1 MAQDRGGASADL
13 PDFLVSDLGAMSG
26 PVSRRRV
33 LAGLAGSVFAGLVP
47 PGTGF
52 AQNQPRLAISY
63 GWDPDVMAPTEAD
76 VYVSPL
82 GDDTA
87 DGGRNTPVRS
97 LQRGVDLLAKLPSG
111 SLSIRQGIYRE
122 AVSLDGLR
130 AGSGYRIHRHGQERV
145 RITAAEVLDGWQPC
159 SEAEAAALGFA
170 PVGVFVARLP
180 RGAVV
185 HGALHALNLHEA
197 GEWRAIAIDR
207 ADMSDPAQGGNE
219 ETFHRGRFILD
230 GAEKI
235 LAIQDDRL
243 IGMAQPWFAQM
254 RALVYRRPNLVS
266 AEQIEAFDPLTGT
279 LHLADKS
286 NRAQRDAKGPVMR
299 YALRNAP
306 FALQEQQY
314 CVVEDGSGDIRVYFR
329 PKDPT
334 NLNSGNLNSAIEVSL
349 RGVCIDM
356 GRAKGVELFGLETVR
371 AAGEQRGD
379 GICIRRKGQKSTG
392 EQALRLTH
400 CRAGETLSSASRG
413 DAAVLFQGT
422 DGLVLD
428 HVTIASA
435 HNSFGLAMADC
446 THVDM
451 RFLHITG
458 VSNSPARLFGLRQ
471 AVLAFCLFENGA
483 TDAHANKFNF
493 YEGCDAI
500 LVYGVRCRNVGGY
513 ATYQEAS
520 RIFYGFCELDCAP
533 NAQNRALVSQNKA
546 ASAKQGGADGSGD
559 PVAGAQFIYWNN
571 SLLAD
576 PRAPKPANSLALGPA
591 KSTQR
596 HAFYNNILHGGG
608 VAEIYTEGA
617 DPDLEQ
623 RSHNGYTGLAF
634 WQIPRKGWGLAEG
647 EFTLP
652 IGARP
657 DRMGRDMRD
666 ILARDIAP
674 LFPGFT
680 DWDVDCDGAAVD
692 WSAPPIGCTV

>member
-1 MAQDRGGASADL
+1 MAQDRGGSSVDL
-13 PDFLVSDLGAMSG
+13 PDFGVMSG

-33 LAGLAGSVFAGLVP
+33 LAGLAGSVFAGLLP
-47 PGTGF
+47 LGAGF
-52 AQNQPRLAISY
+52 AQSQSRLAISY
-63 GWDPDVMAPTEAD
+63 GWDPDVMGPTEAD
-76 VYVSPL
+76 VYVSPE
-82 GDDTA
+82 GDDAA
-87 DGGRNTPVRS
+87 DGGLNTPVRS
-97 LQRGVDLLAKLPSG
+97 LQRGVDLLAKRPSG

-145 RITAAEVLDGWQPC
+145 RITAAEVLGGWEPC
-159 SEAEAAALGFA
+159 PETEAAALGFA
-170 PVGVFVARLP
+170 PVGVFVARLS
-180 RGAVV
+180 RDAVV

-197 GEWRAIAIDR
+197 GAWCALALDR
-207 ADMSDPAQGGNE
+207 ADMSDPLRSGDKD
-219 ETFHRGRFILD
+219 TFHRGRFILD
-230 GAEKI
+230 GAENI

-243 IGMAQPWFAQM
+243 IGMAQPWFSQM

-266 AEQIEAFDPLTGT
+266 AEEIEAFDPLTGT

-286 NRAQRDAKGPVMR
+286 NKVQRDAKGPVMR
-299 YALRNAP
+299 YALRNAS

-314 CVVEDGSGDIRVYFR
+314 CVVEDGSGDISVYFR

-334 NLNSGNLNSAIEVSL
+334 NLKSAIEVSL
-349 RGVCIDM
+349 RPVCIDM
-356 GRAKGVELFGLETVR
+356 GRAKGVELFGLEMVR
-371 AAGEQRGD
+371 AAGGQRGD
-379 GICIRRKGQKSTG
+379 GICIRRKGQKSIG

-428 HVTIASA
+428 HVTITAVQ
-435 HNSFGLAMADC
+435 NSFGLAMADC

-471 AVLAFCLFENGA
+471 AVLAFCLFENSA

-500 LVYGVRCRNVGGY
+500 LVYGVRCRAVGGY

-520 RIFYGFCELDCAP
+520 RIFYGFCELNCSP
-533 NAQNRALVSQNKA
+533 KSQNRALVSQNKST
-546 ASAKQGGADGSGD
+546 SAKQGGADGSGD

-576 PRAPKPANSLALGPA
+576 PGAPKPANSLALGPA

-608 VAEIYTEGA
+608 VGEVYAGNA
-617 DPDLEQ
+617 DPALET
-623 RSHNGYTGLAF
+623 RSYNGYTGLAF
-634 WQIPRKGWGLAEG
+634 WQTAAKGWALGEG
-647 EFTLP
+647 EFTLK
-652 IGARP
+652 IGARA
-657 DRMGRDMRD
+657 DRTGRDMRD
-666 ILARDIAP
+666 IIARDIAP

-680 DWDVDCDGAAVD
+680 DWDVDIDGMPVD
-692 WSAPPIGCTV
+692 WAAPPIGCTV